1 METLMDT
8 SSSSKTGF
16 FKHVFNFDS
25 DSKSEMLNIIQY
37 AILALIPII
46 ILNKLMQ
53 KYIPESDEEKSSI
66 EILAEV
72 VVQVIVI
79 VLGIFFIDR
88 IITYIPTYSGVKYF
102 DFSATTIVI
111 ATLLI
116 LLSLQT
122 KLGEKVSI
130 LFDRV
135 MELWNGSSD
144 KDDKKKKGKGKGTVK
159 VSQPISGQG
168 GGQQGLQM
176 MQQSPDQSAQ
186 MQSLYGG
193 SGSTPINQLP
203 TSSTSTQQLPDYN
216 AMYNQSNQNPLV
228 NANTPGGFGES
239 MIMAA
244 NEALGGSAFGSNF

>member
-1 METLMDT
+1 MESLTES
-8 SSSSKTGF
+8 SSSSKPGF

-25 DSKSEMLNIIQY
+25 DSKAEMLNIIQY

-53 KYIPESDEEKSSI
+53 KYIPEADEEKGSL
-66 EILAEV
+66 EISVEV
-72 VVQVIVI
+72 LLQVIII
-79 VLGIFFIDR
+79 VLGIFFVDR
-88 IITYIPTYSGVKYF
+88 LVTYVPTYSGIKYL
-102 DFSATTIVI
+102 DFSVTTVVI

-122 KLGEKVSI
+122 KLGEKVSL

-135 MELWNGSSD
+135 MELWNGPSD
-144 KDDKKKKGKGKGTVK
+144 KDDKKKKGKGKGSVK

-168 GGQQGLQM
+168 QQQ
-176 MQQSPDQSAQ
+176 MQQQPSPDQSAQ
-186 MQSLYGG
+186 LQSLYG
-193 SGSTPINQLP
+193 GSTPINQLP
-203 TSSTSTQQLPDYN
+203 TSSTTSQQLPNYN
-216 AMYNQSNQNPLV
+216 EMYSQSDQNPLQ
-228 NANTPGGFGES
+228 NAATPGGFGES

>member
-1 METLMDT
+1 MESLTES
-8 SSSSKTGF
+8 SSSSKPGF

-25 DSKSEMLNIIQY
+25 DSKAEMLNIIQY

-53 KYIPESDEEKSSI
+53 KYIPEADEEKGSL
-66 EILAEV
+66 EISAEV
-72 VVQVIVI
+72 LLQVIII
-79 VLGIFFIDR
+79 VLGIFFVDR
-88 IITYIPTYSGVKYF
+88 LVTFVPTYSNVKYL
-102 DFSATTIVI
+102 DFSVTTVVI

-122 KLGEKVSI
+122 KLGEKISL

-135 MELWNGSSD
+135 MELWDGPSD
-144 KDDKKKKGKGKGTVK
+144 KDDKKKKGKGKGSVK

-168 GGQQGLQM
+168 QQMQQ
-176 MQQSPDQSAQ
+176 QQSPDQTAQ
-186 MQSLYGG
+186 AQSLYG
-193 SGSTPINQLP
+193 GSTPINQLP
-203 TSSTSTQQLPDYN
+203 SSSTSTQQLPDYN
-216 AMYNQSNQNPLV
+216 AMYNQADQNPLV
-228 NANTPGGFGES
+228 NAATPGGFGES

>member
-1 METLMDT
+1 MESLTES
-8 SSSSKTGF
+8 SSSSKPGF

-25 DSKSEMLNIIQY
+25 DSKAEMLNIIQY

-53 KYIPESDEEKSSI
+53 KYIPEADEEKGSL
-66 EILAEV
+66 EISVEV
-72 VVQVIVI
+72 LLQVIII
-79 VLGIFFIDR
+79 VLGIFFVDR
-88 IITYIPTYSGVKYF
+88 LVTFVPTYSGIKYL
-102 DFSATTIVI
+102 DFSVTTVVI

-122 KLGEKVSI
+122 KLGEKISL

-135 MELWNGSSD
+135 MELWNGPSD
-144 KDDKKKKGKGKGTVK
+144 KDDKKKKGKGKGSVK

-168 GGQQGLQM
+168 QQQ
-176 MQQSPDQSAQ
+176 MQQQPSPDQSAQ

-193 SGSTPINQLP
+193 STPINQLP
-203 TSSTSTQQLPDYN
+203 SSSTSTQQLPDYN
-216 AMYNQSNQNPLV
+216 AMYNQADQNPLV
-228 NANTPGGFGES
+228 NAATPGGFGES

>member
-1 METLMDT
+1 MESLSES
-8 SSSSKTGF
+8 SSSSKPGF

-25 DSKSEMLNIIQY
+25 DSKAEMLNIIQY
-37 AILALIPII
+37 AFLALIPII

-53 KYIPESDEEKSSI
+53 KYIPEADEEKGSL

-72 VVQVIVI
+72 LLQVIII
-79 VLGIFFIDR
+79 VLGIFFVDR
-88 IITYIPTYSGVKYF
+88 LVTYVPTYSGIKYLE
-102 DFSATTIVI
+102 FSVTTIVL

-122 KLGEKVSI
+122 KLGNKISI

-135 MELWNGSSD
+135 MELWDGSSED
-144 KDDKKKKGKGKGTVK
+144 KDDKKKKGKGKGSVK
-159 VSQPISGQG
+159 VSQPISQ
-168 GGQQGLQM
+168 GGQQ
-176 MQQSPDQSAQ
+176 MQQQPSPDQSAQ

-193 SGSTPINQLP
+193 STPINQLP
-203 TSSTSTQQLPDYN
+203 SSSTTSQQLMPNYN
-216 AMYNQSNQNPLV
+216 EMYNQADQNPLV
-228 NANTPGGFGES
+228 NAATPGGFGES

>member
-1 METLMDT
+1 MESLTES
-8 SSSSKTGF
+8 SSSSKPGF

-25 DSKSEMLNIIQY
+25 DSKAEMLNIIQY

-53 KYIPESDEEKSSI
+53 KYIPEADEEKGSL
-66 EILAEV
+66 EISAEV
-72 VVQVIVI
+72 LLQIIII
-79 VLGIFFIDR
+79 VLGIFFVDR
-88 IITYIPTYSGVKYF
+88 LVTYVPTYSGIKYL
-102 DFSATTIVI
+102 DFSVTTVVI

-122 KLGEKVSI
+122 KLGEKISL

-135 MELWNGSSD
+135 MELWDGPSD
-144 KDDKKKKGKGKGTVK
+144 KDDKKKKGKGKGSVK

-168 GGQQGLQM
+168 GGQQQM
-176 MQQSPDQSAQ
+176 QQQQSPDQSAQ

-193 SGSTPINQLP
+193 STPINQLP
-203 TSSTSTQQLPDYN
+203 TSSTTSQQLPNYN
-216 AMYNQSNQNPLV
+216 EMYSQSDQNPLQ
-228 NANTPGGFGES
+228 NAATPGGFGES

>member
-1 METLMDT
+1 MESLTES
-8 SSSSKTGF
+8 SSSSKPGF

-25 DSKSEMLNIIQY
+25 DSKAEMLNIIQY

-53 KYIPESDEEKSSI
+53 KYIPEADEEKGSL
-66 EILAEV
+66 EISAEV
-72 VVQVIVI
+72 LLQVIII
-79 VLGIFFIDR
+79 VLGIFFVDR
-88 IITYIPTYSGVKYF
+88 LVTFVPTYSNVKYL
-102 DFSATTIVI
+102 DFSVTTVVI

-122 KLGEKVSI
+122 KLGEKVSL

-135 MELWNGSSD
+135 MELWNGPSD
-144 KDDKKKKGKGKGTVK
+144 KDDKKKKGKGKGSVK

-168 GGQQGLQM
+168 QQQM
-176 MQQSPDQSAQ
+176 QQQSPDQTAQ
-186 MQSLYGG
+186 NQSLYG
-193 SGSTPINQLP
+193 STNINQLP
-203 TSSTSTQQLPDYN
+203 TSATTSQQLPNYN
-216 AMYNQSNQNPLV
+216 EMYNQADQNPLV
-228 NANTPGGFGES
+228 GAATPGGFGES

>member
-1 METLMDT
+1 MESLTES
-8 SSSSKTGF
+8 SSSSKPGF

-25 DSKSEMLNIIQY
+25 DSKAEMLNIIQY

-53 KYIPESDEEKSSI
+53 KYIPEADEEKGSL
-66 EILAEV
+66 EISVEV
-72 VVQVIVI
+72 LLQVIII
-79 VLGIFFIDR
+79 VLGIFFVDR
-88 IITYIPTYSGVKYF
+88 LVTFVPTYSGIKYL
-102 DFSATTIVI
+102 DFSVTTVVI

-122 KLGEKVSI
+122 KLGEKISL

-135 MELWNGSSD
+135 MELWDGPSD
-144 KDDKKKKGKGKGTVK
+144 KDDKKKKSKGKGSVK

-168 GGQQGLQM
+168 QQQ
-176 MQQSPDQSAQ
+176 MQQQPSPDQSAQ

-193 SGSTPINQLP
+193 STPINQLP
-203 TSSTSTQQLPDYN
+203 SSSTSTQQLPDYN
-216 AMYNQSNQNPLV
+216 AMYNQADQNPLQ
-228 NANTPGGFGES
+228 NAATPGGFGES